1 MQVAGEP
8 VGEIVKL
15 ATDLGGGA
23 AETEK
28 VGELQPDDPKTNRR
42 ASRATYVFRQSPLS
56 RAPRPFVGPVLKGR
70 NGADSDLWLNGR
82 KAPGSGRTSVARERA
97 ESARSVSSLS
107 LLNVRH
113 ILGRSATIA
122 QRVGL
127 REDERCAYGWLGAP

>member
-1 MQVAGEP
+1 MEVAGEP

-70 NGADSDLWLNGR
+70 NGSRNYGDRDKGL
-82 KAPGSGRTSVARERA
+82 AP
-97 ESARSVSSLS
+97 LS
-107 LLNVRH
+107 LCESR
-113 ILGRSATIA
+113 
-122 QRVGL
+122 
-127 REDERCAYGWLGAP
+127 